1 MDGLLYLG
9 TILAAGLVIH
19 WVFLN
24 ERLRKDDAT
33 SGLFAMRRP
42 LAKKKKGAAE
52 TPAEEPGKRPSRRE
66 R

>member
-1 MDGLLYLG
+1 MDGLLYFG

-24 ERLRKDDAT
+24 ERLRKWDAT

-42 LAKKKKGAAE
+42 LDKKKKGTAE
-52 TPAEEPGKRPSRRE
+52 SSPEEPGKRPSRRV